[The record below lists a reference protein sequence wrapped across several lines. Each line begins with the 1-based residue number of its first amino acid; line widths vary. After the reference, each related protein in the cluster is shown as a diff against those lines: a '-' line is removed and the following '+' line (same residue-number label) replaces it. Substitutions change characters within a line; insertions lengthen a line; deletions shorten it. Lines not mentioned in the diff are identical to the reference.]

1 MTPGNVAV
9 ASIQEFK
16 HVLLVWLLRA
26 KNGLDTV
33 NIAFNGIHVADIL
46 VCGSGE
52 PGAQSRILPDII
64 QMLSKLRHVARGTA
78 GRLTHERSILPC
90 RSLLNQSRE
99 YSAASLPARRAAGLR
114 SSRPE

>member
-64 QMLSKLRHVARGTA
+64 QMLSKLRHVAPGKQQA
-78 GRLTHERSILPC
+78 GRLMIDQFC
-90 RSLLNQSRE
+90 R
-99 YSAASLPARRAAGLR
+99 AGHL
-114 SSRPE
+114 